1 MKSAST
7 DSMKRE
13 RISDA
18 LSGMIDLIVAGLLWL
33 VCSIPVITL
42 GASTTALYYAVN
54 KCVRHNRGRLT
65 PTFFSGFRSN
75 FRQATIIWLIVL
87 AYALIGVA
95 DAYAFQ
101 KMGHGPGSVLY
112 TLSQLFFAPLLLYF
126 PWVFA
131 FLSRFDNTVGG
142 TLKFCGWLTLRY
154 FGRSLLLAVE
164 LAVFLLI
171 VWLLPT
177 LLPLLPAAFCLMM
190 SLSIEPVFKT
200 LQQNYP
206 NEDVDA
212 WYNE

>member
-7 DSMKRE
+7 DLMKKE

-33 VCSIPVITL
+33 ICSLPIITL

-54 KCVRHNRGRLT
+54 KCVRHNRGLLT

-75 FRQATIIWLIVL
+75 FRQATIIWLIILGYVL
-87 AYALIGVA
+87 LGVV

-101 KMGHGPGSVLY
+101 KMGYGPGSILY
-112 TLSQLFFAPLLLYF
+112 ILSRIFFAPLPLYF

-131 FLSRFDNTVGG
+131 FLSRFDNTIGG
-142 TLKFCGWLTLRY
+142 TLKFCGWLMFRY

-164 LAVFLLI
+164 LTVFLLI

-190 SLSIEPVFKT
+190 SLVIEPVFKA
-200 LQQNYP
+200 LQHNYP
-206 NEDVDA
+206 DENEDA